1 MMNRNPTP
9 RRSCRPRLLTA
20 ALLAS
25 ILILAPERS
34 ALAGGGQQNIEQGL
48 PLQFEDTVTQEY
60 LGREFQLV
68 SRYERT
74 DEGEDR
80 WLLEPRLEFGIWH
93 NTQLTIA
100 TPFLFGDAD
109 EGDGLGPI
117 ELDLLYNLNQETL
130 DLPAFA
136 FKVGADFTGAAE
148 AGGGDGVDPFVG
160 LIVDRTIGDT
170 SLYQKV
176 HFNFLYQFNG
186 SRLDDERDGR
196 YEVALGY
203 SRRLGGSAMLVADL
217 VRLQDMMENEESNF
231 AEVGI
236 RYATT
241 PQSVL
246 SAGVGFGIGDESP
259 DVRFTIGF
267 QYEF

>member
-1 MMNRNPTP
+1 MNREIQP
-9 RRSCRPRLLTA
+9 RRWHQLGLRAALVTA
-20 ALLAS
+20 ALVFSAS
-25 ILILAPERS
+25 TAH
-34 ALAGGGQQNIEQGL
+34 AGGGQANIEQGL
-48 PLQFEDTVTQEY
+48 PLQFEDTVPQEF
-60 LGREFQLV
+60 LGREFQFV

-74 DEGEDR
+74 HDGEDR
-80 WLLEPRLEFGIWH
+80 WLFEPRLELGVWH
-93 NTQLTIA
+93 NTQLTIG

-109 EGDGLGPI
+109 EGDGLGPV
-117 ELDLLYNLNQETL
+117 EVDVLYNFNQETL
-130 DLPAFA
+130 ELPAFA
-136 FKVGADFTGAAE
+136 LKVGADFTSAAE

-160 LIVDRTIGDT
+160 VLLDRTIGNT

-176 HFNFLYQFNG
+176 HLNAQYQFNG
-186 SRLDDERDGR
+186 EQLGDERDGR

-203 SRRLGGSAMLVADL
+203 SRRLGASAMLVADL
-217 VRLQDMMENEESNF
+217 VRFQEMTKNDEVNL
-231 AEVGI
+231 AEIGV

-259 DVRFTIGF
+259 DVRLTIGF

>member
-1 MMNRNPTP
+1 MNKHWVLLT
-9 RRSCRPRLLTA
+9 LLTA
-20 ALLAS
+20 AMVQQRAF
-25 ILILAPERS
+25 
-34 ALAGGGQQNIEQGL
+34 AGGGQANIEQGL
-48 PLQFEDTVTQEY
+48 PLHFEDTVPQEY

-74 DEGEDR
+74 DDGEDR
-80 WLLEPRLEFGIWH
+80 FLFEPRVELGISQ

-100 TPFLFGDAD
+100 TPFLFGNAD
-109 EGDGLGPI
+109 EGDGLGPV

-136 FKVGADFTGAAE
+136 LKLGADFTGAAA

-160 LIVDRTIGDT
+160 LLIDRTIGKS

-176 HFNFLYQFNG
+176 HLNLLYQFNG
-186 SRLDDERDGR
+186 EETDEERDGR
-196 YEVALGY
+196 YEVAVGY
-203 SRRLGGSAMLVADL
+203 SRRIGASAMLVADL
-217 VRLQDMMENEESNF
+217 VRMQEMTENEEVNL
-231 AEVGI
+231 AEIGI

-241 PQSVL
+241 PQSVI
-246 SAGVGFGIGDESP
+246 STGVGFGIGDESP
-259 DVRFTIGF
+259 DVRLTVGL

>member
-1 MMNRNPTP
+1 MNR
-9 RRSCRPRLLTA
+9 SHLSSRPHLMA
-20 ALLAS
+20 GALLAS
-25 ILILAPERS
+25 VFFLASDQS
-34 ALAGGGQQNIEQGL
+34 AFAGGGQANIESGL
-48 PLQFEDTVTQEY
+48 PLHFEDTVPQEY

-74 DEGEDR
+74 GEGEDR

-100 TPFLFGDAD
+100 APFLFGDAD

-136 FKVGADFTGAAE
+136 FKLGADFTGAAN
-148 AGGGDGVDPFVG
+148 AGGGDGIDPFIGV
-160 LIVDRTIGDT
+160 LVDRTIGDT

-176 HFNFLYQFNG
+176 HFNALYQFNG
-186 SRLDDERDGR
+186 SQLDDERDGR

-203 SRRLGGSAMLVADL
+203 SRRLGASTMFVADL
-217 VRLQDMMENEESNF
+217 VRLQDMMKNEESNF
-231 AEVGI
+231 AEVGL

-259 DVRFTIGF
+259 DVRLTLGF
-267 QYEF
+267 QFEF

>member
-1 MMNRNPTP
+1 MSRRTQQRCWLHHPLCAGVVAVATLATSPT
-9 RRSCRPRLLTA
+9 A
-20 ALLAS
+20 F
-25 ILILAPERS
+25 
-34 ALAGGGQQNIEQGL
+34 AGGGQANIEHGL
-48 PLQFEDTVTQEY
+48 PLQFEDTVPQEF

-74 DEGEDR
+74 HDGEDR
-80 WLLEPRLEFGIWH
+80 WLFEPRLEVGVWQ

-109 EGDGLGPI
+109 EGDGLGPV
-117 ELDLLYNLNQETL
+117 ELDLLYNFNQETL

-136 FKVGADFTGAAE
+136 MKLGADFTNAAE

-160 LIVDRTIGDT
+160 VLVDRTIGHT
-170 SLYQKV
+170 SLYQKL
-176 HFNFLYQFNG
+176 HLNAQYQFNG
-186 SRLDDERDGR
+186 EQLDDERDGR

-203 SRRLGGSAMLVADL
+203 SRRLGASAVLVADL
-217 VRLQDMMENEESNF
+217 VRFQEMTENDEVNL
-231 AEVGI
+231 AEIGI

-259 DVRFTIGF
+259 DVRLTVGF
-267 QYEF
+267 QYEY

>member
-1 MMNRNPTP
+1 MTQDHTH
-9 RRSCRPRLLTA
+9 RSLWLAAILP
-20 ALLAS
+20 ALLVT
-25 ILILAPERS
+25 LAQPVF
-34 ALAGGGQQNIEQGL
+34 AGGGQANIEQGL
-48 PLQFEDTVTQEY
+48 PLQFEDTTPQEY

-74 DEGEDR
+74 HDGDDR
-80 WLLEPRLEFGIWH
+80 FLFEPRLELGIWH
-93 NTQLTIA
+93 NTQLTIGS
-100 TPFLFGDAD
+100 PFLFGDAD
-109 EGDGLGPI
+109 EGDGLGPV
-117 ELDLLYNLNQETL
+117 EVDLLYNLNQETF

-136 FKVGADFTGAAE
+136 FKVGADFTGAAA

-160 LIVDRTIGDT
+160 ILIDRTIGR
-170 SLYQKV
+170 SSMYHKL
-176 HFNFLYQFNG
+176 HLNALYQFNG
-186 SRLDDERDGR
+186 SQLEEERDGR

-203 SRRLGGSAMLVADL
+203 SRRLGASAMLVADL
-217 VRLQDMMENEESNF
+217 VRFQEMTENDEVNL
-231 AEVGI
+231 AEIGL

-241 PQSVL
+241 PQSVI

>member
-1 MMNRNPTP
+1 MK
-9 RRSCRPRLLTA
+9 RRQMPCRPNLLTSA
-20 ALLAS
+20 ALM
-25 ILILAPERS
+25 S
-34 ALAGGGQQNIEQGL
+34 AVLLVPQRVGFAGGGQANIEQGL
-48 PLQFEDTVTQEY
+48 PLQFEDTVPQEF

-160 LIVDRTIGDT
+160 LLVDRTVGDT

-186 SRLDDERDGR
+186 SQLDDERDGR

-203 SRRLGGSAMLVADL
+203 SRRLGASTMFVADL
-217 VRLQDMMENEESNF
+217 VRMQDMMENEEVNL
-231 AEVGI
+231 AEFGF

-259 DVRFTIGF
+259 DVRFTLGF
-267 QYEF
+267 QFEF

>member
-1 MMNRNPTP
+1 MSRDIQP
-9 RRSCRPRLLTA
+9 RRWVQNAVRLTLFTVASLATA
-20 ALLAS
+20 STAF
-25 ILILAPERS
+25 
-34 ALAGGGQQNIEQGL
+34 AGGGQANIEQGL
-48 PLQFEDTVTQEY
+48 PLQFEDTVPQEF

-74 DEGEDR
+74 HDGEDR
-80 WLLEPRLEFGIWH
+80 WLFEPRLEFGIWQ
-93 NTQLTIA
+93 NTQLTVA

-109 EGDGLGPI
+109 EGDGLGPV
-117 ELDLLYNLNQETL
+117 EVDLLYNFNQETL

-136 FKVGADFTGAAE
+136 MKVGADFTNAAE

-160 LIVDRTIGDT
+160 VLLDRTIGDT
-170 SLYQKV
+170 SLYQKI
-176 HFNFLYQFNG
+176 HLNAQYQFNG
-186 SRLDDERDGR
+186 EQLGDERDGR
-196 YEVALGY
+196 YEVAVGY
-203 SRRLGGSAMLVADL
+203 SRRLGASAMLVADL
-217 VRLQDMMENEESNF
+217 VRFQEMTKNDEVNL
-231 AEVGI
+231 AEIGV

-259 DVRFTIGF
+259 DVRLTVGF